1 MLNNLYVI
9 IYWQSMAQQQLLRQE
24 SSVYQ
29 TLRIYKKQLTQNIER
44 NTHVPNI
51 STISQQS
58 NQELS
63 ISQII
68 RTYGKQFRQI
78 RKQYT
83 DGLSG
88 RCVMGVIMSYYG
100 WDGKCIT
107 NAERRLYAALVALR
121 QAGISKELL
130 IELNDSG
137 ATFDEIADYLDR
149 NCGSANNNK

>member
-1 MLNNLYVI
+1 
-9 IYWQSMAQQQLLRQE
+9 MAQQQLLKQE
-24 SSVYQ
+24 SSVSEV
-29 TLRIYKKQLTQNIER
+29 LSSHKKQLARNIEQHTDEC
-44 NTHVPNI
+44 NTNI
-51 STISQQS
+51 LNQQS
-58 NQELS
+58 KQESS

-68 RTYGKQFRQI
+68 RTYGKQFTQI

-83 DGLSG
+83 DGLGG

-100 WDGKCIT
+100 WDGKCIS

-137 ATFDEIADYLDR
+137 ATFDEIADYLDNIKNR
-149 NCGSANNNK
+149 

>member
-1 MLNNLYVI
+1 VI
-9 IYWQSMAQQQLLRQE
+9 IYCESMAQQQLLRQE
-24 SSVYQ
+24 SSVSQ
-29 TLRIYKKQLTQNIER
+29 TLRTYKKQLTQNIER
-44 NTHVPNI
+44 NTHEPNI

-68 RTYGKQFRQI
+68 RTYGKQFTQI

-83 DGLSG
+83 DGQGG

-137 ATFDEIADYLDR
+137 ASFDEIADYLDR
-149 NCGSANNNK
+149 NYGSVHNIR

>member
-1 MLNNLYVI
+1 
-9 IYWQSMAQQQLLRQE
+9 MAQQQILKQE
-24 SSVYQ
+24 SSVSEV
-29 TLRIYKKQLTQNIER
+29 LSNHKKQLTRNIEQHTDELYM
-44 NTHVPNI
+44 NTLN
-51 STISQQS
+51 QQS
-58 NQELS
+58 DLESS
-63 ISQII
+63 IPQII
-68 RTYGKQFRQI
+68 RTYGKQFTQI
-78 RKQYT
+78 RRQYT
-83 DGLSG
+83 DGLGG

-149 NCGSANNNK
+149 NFGSANSDR

>member
-1 MLNNLYVI
+1 
-9 IYWQSMAQQQLLRQE
+9 MAQQQLLKQE
-24 SSVYQ
+24 SSVSEV
-29 TLRIYKKQLTQNIER
+29 LSNHKKQLTRNIEQHTDER
-44 NTHVPNI
+44 HMNTLN
-51 STISQQS
+51 QQS
-58 NQELS
+58 NLESS

-68 RTYGKQFRQI
+68 RTYGKQFTQI

-83 DGLSG
+83 DGVGG

-121 QAGISKELL
+121 QVGISKELL

>member
-1 MLNNLYVI
+1 M
-9 IYWQSMAQQQLLRQE
+9 YWQSMAQQQLLRQE
-24 SSVYQ
+24 SSVSQ
-29 TLRIYKKQLTQNIER
+29 TLRTYKKQLTQNIER
-44 NTHVPNI
+44 YTHVPNI
-51 STISQQS
+51 STVSQQS
-58 NQELS
+58 NQVSS

-68 RTYGKQFRQI
+68 RTYGKQFIQI

-83 DGLSG
+83 DGFSG

-149 NCGSANNNK
+149 NCGSANGIR

>member
-1 MLNNLYVI
+1 MLNILYVI

-24 SSVYQ
+24 SSVSQ
-29 TLRIYKKQLTQNIER
+29 TLRTYKKQLTQNIER

-68 RTYGKQFRQI
+68 RTYGKQFTQI

-83 DGLSG
+83 DGVGG

-107 NAERRLYAALVALR
+107 NAERKLYAALVALR

-130 IELNDSG
+130 IELNDTG
-137 ATFDEIADYLDR
+137 ATFEEIADYLDR
-149 NCGSANNNK
+149 NCGSAYNNR

>member
-1 MLNNLYVI
+1 
-9 IYWQSMAQQQLLRQE
+9 MAQQQLLRQE
-24 SSVYQ
+24 SSVSQ
-29 TLRIYKKQLTQNIER
+29 TLRTYKKQLTQNIER
-44 NTHVPNI
+44 YTRVPNI
-51 STISQQS
+51 STASQQS
-58 NQELS
+58 NQESS

-68 RTYGKQFRQI
+68 RTYGKQFTQI

-149 NCGSANNNK
+149 NCGSANNNR

>member
-1 MLNNLYVI
+1 
-9 IYWQSMAQQQLLRQE
+9 MAQQQLLRQE
-24 SSVYQ
+24 SSVSQ
-29 TLRIYKKQLTQNIER
+29 TLRTYKKQLTQNIER

-68 RTYGKQFRQI
+68 RTYGKQFTQI

-137 ATFDEIADYLDR
+137 ASFDEIADYLDR
-149 NCGSANNNK
+149 NCGSVHNIK